1 MNGEGLKS
9 DHADLVACAHSIPM
23 HSLSEYIICTKCRNA
38 DEPIYTEKDLVEITK
53 NKNPIP
59 TPDDLRESLATFI
72 SQVVVLL
79 HTVKEEEMIATLK
92 YLSPPVEQSDK
103 PIRWFHGNISFI
115 LGIFGDHKAAL
126 VQTSKG
132 ADCLPEL
139 MPSLR
144 SLPNAK
150 LIITLG
156 YAYGLKSQ
164 CNLGDVLVSTSIDGI
179 GNIRLEHGRLKF
191 DEGRVRQTSMSTR
204 ALNVFTKG
212 TILWT
217 KFICSKGRETKVVAG
232 PLISSPALVNDK
244 VALDEYLKN
253 NERFKGGEM
262 EGQEVARAQLTLKEE
277 DKRDVDFIVIKG
289 VADFGDGSKAK
300 GWQLTASLAA
310 ASYAEEKLRESG
322 GNVYNCKLFQG

>member
-1 MNGEGLKS
+1 ME
-9 DHADLVACAHSIPM
+9 
-23 HSLSEYIICTKCRNA
+23 
-38 DEPIYTEKDLVEITK
+38 EIAE

-59 TPDDLRESLATFI
+59 TPDDLREFLEVFLSK
-72 SQVVVLL
+72 VVVLL
-79 HTVKEEEMIATLK
+79 HTVKEEEMMAALK
-92 YLSPPVEQSDK
+92 YLSPPVEQSNK
-103 PIRWFHGNISFI
+103 PIRWFDGNVSII

-132 ADCLPEL
+132 ADCQPEL
-139 MPSLR
+139 MPALR

-150 LIITLG
+150 LIIILG
-156 YAYGLKSQ
+156 YAYGLESKCSI
-164 CNLGDVLVSTSIDGI
+164 GDVLVSTSVDGI

-191 DEGRVRQTSMSTR
+191 DEGRVRHTSMSTC

-212 TILWT
+212 ISLWR
-217 KFICSKGRETKVVAG
+217 KFICSTEGRQTNVVAG
-232 PLISSPALVNDK
+232 PLISSSMLLSDK
-244 VALDEYLKN
+244 AALDEFLKN

-310 ASYAEEKLRESG
+310 ASYAEEKLCESG
-322 GNVYNCKLFQG
+322 GRVYNCKLF

>member
-1 MNGEGLKS
+1 M
-9 DHADLVACAHSIPM
+9 
-23 HSLSEYIICTKCRNA
+23 
-38 DEPIYTEKDLVEITK
+38 EIAES
-53 NKNPIP
+53 NNPIP
-59 TPDDLRESLATFI
+59 TPDDLRESLAAFI

-79 HTVKEEEMIATLK
+79 HTVKEEEMIAALK
-92 YLSPPVEQSDK
+92 HLSPPVEQSDK
-103 PIRWFHGNISFI
+103 PIRWFHGNASFI
-115 LGIFGDHKAAL
+115 LGIFGGHEAAL

-132 ADCLPEL
+132 ADSRPEL
-139 MPSLR
+139 MPTLR

-179 GNIRLEHGRLKF
+179 GNIRFEHGRLKF
-191 DEGRVRQTSMSTR
+191 DEGRVRQTSMSTCT
-204 ALNVFTKG
+204 LNVFTKG
-212 TILWT
+212 IILWR
-217 KFICSKGRETKVVAG
+217 KFICSKEGRITKVVTG
-232 PLISSPALVNDK
+232 PLISSPVLLNDK
-244 VALDEYLKN
+244 AALDEYLMN
-253 NERFKGGEM
+253 NKRFKGGEM
-262 EGQEVARAQLTLKEE
+262 EGQEVAHAQLTLKEQ

-289 VADFGDGSKAK
+289 VADFGEGSKAK

>member
-1 MNGEGLKS
+1 M
-9 DHADLVACAHSIPM
+9 
-23 HSLSEYIICTKCRNA
+23 
-38 DEPIYTEKDLVEITK
+38 EIAES
-53 NKNPIP
+53 KNPIP
-59 TPDDLRESLATFI
+59 TPDDLRESLAAFI

-92 YLSPPVEQSDK
+92 HLSPPVEQSDK
-103 PIRWFHGNISFI
+103 PIRWFHGNASFI
-115 LGIFGDHKAAL
+115 LGIFGGHEAAL

-132 ADCLPEL
+132 ADSRPEL
-139 MPSLR
+139 MPALR

-179 GNIRLEHGRLKF
+179 GNIRFEHGRLKF

-212 TILWT
+212 ITLCK
-217 KFICSKGRETKVVAG
+217 KFICSKEGRKTKVVTG
-232 PLISSPALVNDK
+232 PLISSPVLVNDK

-322 GNVYNCKLFQG
+322 GNVYNCKLFQGYVHVLFWKKMVCT